1 MEKKITVGI
10 MSPGDMG
17 SAIAKVLTE
26 SGVKVLTALDGR
38 SKLTHIRAQ
47 EAGILDVGRLDRL
60 VKSSDLFLSVLVPAE
75 ALALAGQ
82 VAEAAKKTGHS
93 PVYADL
99 NAIAP
104 ETVKEIGAIMASAGV
119 TFIDGGIIGSP
130 PVRGRKGTRIYCSGP
145 DTSALESLAQ
155 SGLDI
160 RRVGLVVGQASGLKM
175 VYAASTKGITA
186 LWTELLV
193 AARALGL
200 EEALMAEFKM
210 SGVNFG
216 EVGGRV
222 TSMPRRARRWVGEME
237 EIAKTFESV
246 GLTPKM
252 LQGAADIYRLVGA
265 TPLADQTS
273 REPDPTTD
281 VLLQTLVERAR
292 SSQADRLPSI

>member
-1 MEKKITVGI
+1 MKEKMTVGI

-26 SGVKVLTALDGR
+26 SGFKVLTALDGR
-38 SKLTHIRAQ
+38 SKLTHTRAK
-47 EAGILDVGRLDRL
+47 EAGMRDVGNLDQL
-60 VKSSDLFLSVLVPAE
+60 VKDSDLFLSVLVPAE
-75 ALALAGQ
+75 ALDLAAR
-82 VAEAAKKTGHS
+82 VAEAAKRTGHS
-93 PVYADL
+93 PAYADL

-104 ETVKEIGAIMASAGV
+104 ETVKEIGGIVASAGLE
-119 TFIDGGIIGSP
+119 FIDGGIIGSP
-130 PVRGRKGTRIYCSGP
+130 PVRGRKSTRIYCSGP
-145 DTSALESLAQ
+145 DTSALESLSQ

-160 RRVGLVVGQASGLKM
+160 RRLGPVVGQASGLKM

-193 AARALGL
+193 AARALGM
-200 EEALMAEFKM
+200 EDALMAEFKM
-210 SGVNFG
+210 SGVDFG
-216 EVGGRV
+216 EVGGRI

-252 LQGAADIYRLVGA
+252 LQGAADMYRLVGSTA
-265 TPLADQTS
+265 LADQTS

-281 VLLQTLVERAR
+281 TLLQTLVERAR
-292 SSQADRLPSI
+292 SSQADRLPTI

>member
-1 MEKKITVGI
+1 MKEKMTVGV

-17 SAIAKVLTE
+17 SAIARVLTE
-26 SGVKVLTALDGR
+26 SGFKVLTALDGR
-38 SKLTHIRAQ
+38 SKLTHTRAR
-47 EAGILDVGRLDRL
+47 EAGMRDVGNLDQL
-60 VKSSDLFLSVLVPAE
+60 VKNSDLFLSVLVPAE
-75 ALALAGQ
+75 ALALAER
-82 VAEAAKKTGHS
+82 VAEAAKRTGRS

-104 ETVKEIGAIMASAGV
+104 ETVKEIGRIMTSAGLQS
-119 TFIDGGIIGSP
+119 IDGGIIGSP
-130 PVRGRKGTRIYCSGP
+130 PARGRKGTRIYCSGP
-145 DTSALESLAQ
+145 DTSALESLSE

-160 RRVGLVVGQASGLKM
+160 RRVGPVIGQASGLKM

-186 LWTELLV
+186 LWAELLV

-200 EEALMAEFKM
+200 EEALMAELKM
-210 SGVNFG
+210 SGVNSG
-216 EVGGRV
+216 KVAGRI
-222 TSMPRRARRWVGEME
+222 TTMPRRARRWVGEME

-252 LQGAADIYRLVGA
+252 LQGAADVYRLVGS

-273 REPDPTTD
+273 REPDPTPDT
-281 VLLQTLVERAR
+281 LLQTLVERAR